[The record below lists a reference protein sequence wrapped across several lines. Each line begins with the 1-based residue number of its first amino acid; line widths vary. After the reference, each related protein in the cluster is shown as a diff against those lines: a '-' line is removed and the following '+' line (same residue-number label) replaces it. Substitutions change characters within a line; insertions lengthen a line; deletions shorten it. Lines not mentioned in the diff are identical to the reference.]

1 MLCSSW
7 DIVCVGCNCYCS
19 FWVIFS
25 PFPPLTAQKMRTW
38 KKHREISFNTSVPK
52 ILIICYTVPEIWCV
66 TDVTAIFHLGYFL
79 PFYPSNSLKKENFKK
94 NEKNK
99 NKKIKINPPK
109 TTTTTTIAWRYHHFT
124 QVYQKSWSY
133 AILFLRYMVCDGCNC
148 YFSFWAI
155 FCPFTTLT
163 APKIKIKKKKNHLEI
178 SWSYAI
184 LFLRYMVCDGCSC
197 YFSFWAIFLPFY
209 KNSPKNQ
216 NFKKKKQKNTHT
228 HTDTH
233 TQHKTNKKHLEI
245 WSYTCVPKTMIRWS
259 MVPEI
264 WCTTDRQT
272 DRQTDRKSG
281 I

>member
-52 ILIICYTVPEIWCV
+52 IMIICYTVPEIWCV

-163 APKIKIKKKKNHLEI
+163 APKIKIKKKKKSPGDI
-178 SWSYAI
+178 MI
-184 LFLRYMVCDGCSC
+184 IC
-197 YFSFWAIFLPFY
+197 Y
-209 KNSPKNQ
+209 
-216 NFKKKKQKNTHT
+216 T
-228 HTDTH
+228 
-233 TQHKTNKKHLEI
+233 
-245 WSYTCVPKTMIRWS
+245 
-259 MVPEI
+259 VPEI
-264 WCTTDRQT
+264 YGVWRM
-272 DRQTDRKSG
+272 
-281 I
+281 